1 MILDRKKDDMPG
13 TTQRGT
19 KRRLQEL
26 LAVFVLLLGLVVSAP
41 AVAGTVEVRFR
52 VPVRA
57 RLDLTDKETVTLA
70 PFLVVT
76 QEGEMPIE
84 RRGVN
89 VQDEFEGYLK
99 RLLKRRTKLK
109 FVDSGSIDYP
119 TYDFAD
125 LSSNSDFWRVVGERT
140 GADLILAGSLD
151 FDIQDRSGYRTQP
164 YTSPYDGRTYY
175 RQVLVEQ
182 TGFEYDI
189 VMEVFDGQTGERVY
203 TDNFK
208 DFKQFAGESVDP
220 LTGMFENLF
229 SLEDRISGVFSL
241 KRVETSRL
249 LFTN

>member
-1 MILDRKKDDMPG
+1 MRSKMRSGPLK
-13 TTQRGT
+13 Q
-19 KRRLQEL
+19 
-26 LAVFVLLLGLVVSAP
+26 LAPALALGVLVLGLGLSES
-41 AVAGTVEVRFR
+41 AVAGSVEVRFR

-57 RLDLTDKETVTLA
+57 RLDLTNMETVTLA

-76 QEGEMPIE
+76 EEGEMPIE

-89 VQDEFEGYLK
+89 VQEEFEGYLK
-99 RLLKRRTKLK
+99 RILKRRTRLK
-109 FVDSGSIDYP
+109 FVAAGPIDYP

-125 LSSNSDFWRVVGERT
+125 LASNTDFWRVVGERT

-151 FDIQDRSGYRTQP
+151 FDIQDRSGYRTESYP
-164 YTSPYDGRTYY
+164 SPYDGRTYL

-189 VMEVFDGQTGERVY
+189 VMEVYDGRTGKRLY
-203 TDNFK
+203 SDNFK

-220 LTGMFENLF
+220 LTGMFENLLA
-229 SLEDRISGVFSL
+229 LEDRISGVFSQ

>member
-1 MILDRKKDDMPG
+1 MP
-13 TTQRGT
+13 RM
-19 KRRLQEL
+19 KSFSRP
-26 LAVFVLLLGLVVSAP
+26 ASPKAAILLGVLGLGLALSEP
-41 AVAGTVEVRFR
+41 AVAANTVEVRFR

-57 RLDLTDKETVTLA
+57 RLDLTNVETVTLA

-76 QEGEMPIE
+76 QEGEMPIQ

-89 VQDEFEGYLK
+89 VQEEFEGYLK
-99 RLLKRRTKLK
+99 RILRRRTRLK
-109 FVDSGSIDYP
+109 FVTAGPIDYP

-125 LSSNSDFWRVVGERT
+125 LSQNRDFWRVVGERT

-151 FDIQDRSGYRTQP
+151 FDIQDRSGYRTEP
-164 YTSPYDGRTYY
+164 YQSPYDGRTYY

-189 VMEVFDGQTGERVY
+189 VMEVYNGKTGGRVY
-203 TDNFK
+203 SDNFK

-220 LTGMFENLF
+220 LTGMFENLQ
-229 SLEDRISGVFSL
+229 SLEDRISGVFSQ
-241 KRVETSRL
+241 KRVETTRL